1 MRPSLKSLALT
12 VVFLMG
18 LLVAR
23 PVQAQ
28 DPLRGRESLRER
40 IDAFVRAEQ
49 KRLGVP
55 GLAVG
60 VVSHGRVVL
69 AKGYG
74 FANLEHQVP
83 VETDTLFQSGSLGKM
98 FTATAVMLQVEAG
111 RVSLSDSVTKYF
123 PDAPA
128 TWKPI
133 TVRHLLTHTSGI
145 KDLEGLLD
153 ERKDYTEQGFAE
165 FIYSLPL
172 QFPAGLRWSYSNSGY
187 VLLGILVNR
196 VAGMTYQEVLGRQV
210 FKPAG
215 MKTARGISEA
225 DVIPNRAAGYQLVG
239 GVVKNQRW
247 VSQSLNTTGD
257 GALYC
262 SLKDMLAWEEAVEK
276 RDILSRGSWKE
287 MLSPAKLNSGA
298 PWPYGFGWEVLE
310 RNGQPLHQHTGAW
323 QGFRTA
329 YARFLGDGLSIVVL
343 ANMDRSNPMLFVEGI
358 AAIVNPALAVPPLKP
373 ISDTEPEV
381 TAFLTELLE
390 KTRQGAWEPSMFA
403 YVPDRYFEEAGPV
416 FQSLLQTLGPAG
428 PLVLAKRETKGDD
441 RIYTYLVQF
450 GTATWRYRVG
460 LTADNRVTLFTLQVN

>member
-1 MRPSLKSLALT
+1 MRNLVTSLVLAA
-12 VVFLMG
+12 VFL
-18 LLVAR
+18 LAPPAQAR
-23 PVQAQ
+23 DA
-28 DPLRGRESLRER
+28 LRER

-74 FANLEHQVP
+74 FANLEHGVP
-83 VETDTLFQSGSLGKM
+83 VGTDTLFQSGSVGKM
-98 FTATAVMLQVEAG
+98 FTATALMLQVEAG

-153 ERKDYTEQGFAE
+153 ERKDYTEQQFAE
-165 FIYSLPL
+165 FIYKLPL
-172 QFPAGLRWSYSNSGY
+172 EFPAGLRWNYSNSGY

-196 VAGMTYQEVLGRQV
+196 VAGMTYQEVLARQV

-239 GVVKNQRW
+239 GAVKNQGW

-257 GALYC
+257 GALYF

-276 RDILSRGSWKE
+276 RALLTQDSWRE
-287 MLSPAKLNSGA
+287 VLSPVKLNSGA
-298 PWPYGFGWEVLE
+298 AWPYGFGWEVLD
-310 RNGQPLHQHTGAW
+310 RNGKPLHQHTGAW

-343 ANMDRSNPMLFVEGI
+343 ANLDRANPTLFVEGI

-373 ISDTEPEV
+373 IPDTEPEV
-381 TAFLTELLE
+381 TAKLAALLE

-403 YVPDRYFEEAGPV
+403 YVPDRFMAEAGPY
-416 FQSLLQTLGPAG
+416 FQATLQKLGPAG
-428 PLVLAKRETKGDD
+428 PLVLAKRETRGDD
-441 RIYTYLVQF
+441 RLYTYLVQF
-450 GTATWRYRVG
+450 GAATWRYRVG
-460 LTADNRVTLFTLQVN
+460 LSTDDRVTLFTLQVN

>member
-1 MRPSLKSLALT
+1 MRHSLKPLTLA

-23 PVQAQ
+23 PAQAR
-28 DPLRGRESLRER
+28 DSLRER

-83 VETDTLFQSGSLGKM
+83 VGTDTLFQSGSVGKM
-98 FTATAVMLQVEAG
+98 FTATALMLQVEAG

-153 ERKDYTEQGFAE
+153 ERKDYTEQEFAE
-165 FIYSLPL
+165 FIYKLPL
-172 QFPAGLRWSYSNSGY
+172 EFPAGLRWNYSNSGY
-187 VLLGILVNR
+187 VLLGLLVNR

-225 DVIPNRAAGYQLVG
+225 DVIPNRAAGYELVG
-239 GVVKNQRW
+239 GVVKNQQW

-257 GALYC
+257 GALYF
-262 SLKDMLAWEEAVEK
+262 SLKDMLAWEEAVAK
-276 RDILSRGSWKE
+276 QALLTQDSWRE
-287 MLSPAKLNSGA
+287 VLSPVKLNSGA
-298 PWPYGFGWEVLE
+298 SQPYGFGWEVLE
-310 RNGQPLHQHTGAW
+310 RNGQPLHRHTGSW

-329 YARFLGDGLSIVVL
+329 YSRFLGDELSIVVL
-343 ANMDRSNPMLFVEGI
+343 ANLDKSNPALLVEGI

-373 ISDTEPEV
+373 IPDTEPEV
-381 TAFLTELLE
+381 TARLTELLE

-403 YVPDRYFEEAGPV
+403 YVPARYFEEAGPY
-416 FQSLLQTLGPAG
+416 FRSILQGLGAAG
-428 PLVLAKRETKGDD
+428 PLVLANRETRGDD
-441 RIYTYLVQF
+441 RLYTYLVQF
-450 GTATWRYRVG
+450 GAATWRYRVG
-460 LTADNRVTLFTLQVN
+460 LTPDNRVTLLTLQAN

>member
-1 MRPSLKSLALT
+1 MRKSWRSFALA
-12 VVFLMG
+12 VVFWG
-18 LLVAR
+18 VALPAR
-23 PVQAQ
+23 AH
-28 DPLRGRESLRER
+28 DSLRER
-40 IDAFVRAEQ
+40 IDAYVRTEQ

-74 FANLEHQVP
+74 SANLEHQVP
-83 VETDTLFQSGSLGKM
+83 VGTDTLFQSGSLGKM
-98 FTATAVMLQVEAG
+98 FTATALMLQVEAG

-133 TVRHLLTHTSGI
+133 TVRHLLTHTSGVQ
-145 KDLEGLLD
+145 DLEGQLD
-153 ERKDYTEQGFAE
+153 ERKDYTDQQFAE
-165 FIYSLPL
+165 FIYALPL
-172 QFPAGLRWSYSNSGY
+172 DFPAGLRWRYSNSGY

-225 DVIPNRAAGYQLVG
+225 DVIPNRAAGYQWVG
-239 GVVKNQRW
+239 GVVKNQQW

-257 GALYC
+257 GALYF
-262 SLKDMLAWEEAVEK
+262 SLKDMLAWEEAVSERAILT
-276 RDILSRGSWKE
+276 RDSWRE

-298 PWPYGFGWEVLE
+298 TYPYGFGWEVLE

-329 YARFLGDGLSIVVL
+329 YSRFLGDELSIVVL
-343 ANMDRSNPMLFVEGI
+343 ANLDRANPSQFVEGI

-373 ISDTEPEV
+373 IPDTEPQV
-381 TAFLTELLE
+381 TAMLTALLE

-403 YVPDRYFEEAGPV
+403 YVPDGYVAKAGPH
-416 FQSLLQTLGPAG
+416 FEALLQELGPAG
-428 PLVLAKRETKGDD
+428 PLVLAKREAKGDD

-450 GTATWRYRVG
+450 GAATWRYRVG
-460 LTADNRVTLFTLQVN
+460 LTADDRVTLFTLQAN